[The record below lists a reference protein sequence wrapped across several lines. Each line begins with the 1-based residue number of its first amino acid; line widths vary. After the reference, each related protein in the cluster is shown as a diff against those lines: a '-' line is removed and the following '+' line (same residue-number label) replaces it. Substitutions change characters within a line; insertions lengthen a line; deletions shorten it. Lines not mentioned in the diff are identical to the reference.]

1 MSEEYIIERLT
12 VSKKIAA
19 IIVTYN
25 PDIEILQQQVEILL
39 SQVQIIVYVDNA
51 SLNASRINDFISLID
66 KERVQ
71 IILIENEDNK
81 GLGFAQNRGI
91 EAALAEQATQILL
104 LDDDSVIEEHFIDN
118 LLHAKGDLTERGIKV
133 GAIGPTYYNK
143 DSGEQYP
150 ITKYVGPFID
160 RRLPKETSVEASFLI
175 ASGCLI
181 ESSVIEEVGLLN
193 EDFFIDY
200 IDVEWSFRA
209 ISMGYKLYATPHA
222 KMNHIIGEKR
232 VSIFGRKISLHS
244 PLRKYYLFRNS
255 VFMIKC
261 PYISTGYKIR
271 ELIFNGLRL
280 VVFLLLSNE
289 KKKYFKYSVMGYW
302 DGLRNKKGKCT
313 YNY

>member
-1 MSEEYIIERLT
+1 MP
-12 VSKKIAA
+12 KKIAT

-25 PDIEILQQQVEILL
+25 PCVEILRLQVEILL

-51 SLNASRINDFISLID
+51 SQNSAELNDFISSID
-66 KERVQ
+66 KKRGVQ
-71 IILIENEDNK
+71 IILIENESNK

-91 EAALAEQATQILL
+91 EAALAEQAIQIIL
-104 LDDDSVIEEHFIDN
+104 LDDDSVIEEHFVEN
-118 LLHAKGDLTERGIKV
+118 LLRAKKELTDMGVKL

-160 RRLPKETSVEASFLI
+160 RKLPKEGSVEASFLI
-175 ASGCLI
+175 ASGCMI
-181 ESSVIEEVGLLN
+181 DSSVIAEVGLMN

-209 ISMGYKLYATPHA
+209 ISMSYKLYATPYA

-261 PYISTGYKIR
+261 PYISAGYKIR
-271 ELIFNGLRL
+271 ELVFNGLRL
-280 VVFLLLSNE
+280 VVFLLLSTE